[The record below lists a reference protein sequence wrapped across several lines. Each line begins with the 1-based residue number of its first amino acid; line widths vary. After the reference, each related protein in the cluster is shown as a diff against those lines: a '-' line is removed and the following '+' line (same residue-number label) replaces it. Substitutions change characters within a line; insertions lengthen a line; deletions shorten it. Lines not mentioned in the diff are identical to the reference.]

1 MFSFTDNW
9 EWDYDQGTSTS
20 STHQSGENVPR
31 TQTVVH
37 SEESA
42 EPQEEEQLANP
53 SEYYTHD
60 DPTLGITQTLA
71 GASIRSHSSDHRSSE
86 EYRDPQK
93 GDANQLRYSS
103 SQVGTS
109 SGQHYIPVSQA
120 STSIYGGYSA
130 SQASPSIYGGYVAS
144 QPTQIQGYGYS
155 QQHITAGVH
164 GAGPSSYGSNS
175 GSSSVPPAQDNTM
188 RKIRTRN
195 PKRNHDELDKSITAV
210 FQLPM
215 ELLIIDRI

>member
-1 MFSFTDNW
+1 MFSFTGDW
-9 EWDYDQGTSTS
+9 EWDYDQVQSTT
-20 STHQSGENVPR
+20 STHQSGKHVPR
-31 TQTVVH
+31 TPNVVS
-37 SEESA
+37 SEQSA
-42 EPQEEEQLANP
+42 QPQEEEQLADT
-53 SEYYTHD
+53 SENYTHD
-60 DPTLGITQTLA
+60 GTFGITQSLA

-109 SGQHYIPVSQA
+109 SGQQYIPVSQA

-144 QPTQIQGYGYS
+144 QPTQIQGYGYG
-155 QQHITAGVH
+155 QQHIMAGAY
-164 GAGPSSYGSNS
+164 GAGLSSYASPSS
-175 GSSSVPPAQDNTM
+175 SSSVPPTLDSNM
-188 RKIRTRN
+188 RNIRTRN
-195 PKRNHDELDKSITAV
+195 PEQKFDELDKSISAV
-210 FQLPM
+210 FRLPM